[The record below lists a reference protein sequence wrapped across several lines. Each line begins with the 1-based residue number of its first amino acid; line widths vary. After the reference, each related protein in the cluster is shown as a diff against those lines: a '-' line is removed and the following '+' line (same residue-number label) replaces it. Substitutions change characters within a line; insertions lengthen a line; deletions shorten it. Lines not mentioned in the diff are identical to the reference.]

1 MSQFFTSG
9 GQSIEHSASAS
20 ILPINIQYW
29 LDLFAVQGTLKSLL
43 QHHSS
48 KASILWWESLGLQ
61 GDQTS
66 QSYRK
71 SVMNIHWKDWCWSSK
86 ILGREKSKFTSKTEH
101 KSGISRKQ
109 RRVKDIC
116 TTKDVT
122 GMRLDRPAAVIL
134 WKSPTNAEWK
144 KFWLEEYIS
153 CFYIKFESYH
163 GNMKWLYSKCCLWLT

>member
-144 KFWLEEYIS
+144 KFWLYL
-153 CFYIKFESYH
+153 F
-163 GNMKWLYSKCCLWLT
+163 